1 MGACVYF
8 FLSLFGFVF
17 LFGGVTSIFF
27 SLFMFKGV
35 VKDRKKTWNM
45 YVLVVRFIRV

>member
-1 MGACVYF
+1 MYF
-8 FLSLFGFVF
+8 FLSLFGFVVF

-45 YVLVVRFIRV
+45 YVSGVRFIRV